1 MKKENVRR
9 REIKLIYNLFLFVVE
24 DFIEMEDLLA
34 TFHEPCIMD
43 CKIGIRTYLE
53 EEIDKSEPRAVRK
66 AIDLFLN
73 LNIFFF

>member
-1 MKKENVRR
+1 
-9 REIKLIYNLFLFVVE
+9 
-24 DFIEMEDLLA
+24 MEDLLA

-66 AIDLFLN
+66 AIDFILN
-73 LNIFFF
+73 LNIFLFRICIIK